1 MNSVNPQRIHR
12 KLIFRIF
19 LMGLVISI
27 LVGAGVWQMEKNR
40 IGQDIQWDAKA
51 GIKHFNSQV
60 RTSLNTPN
68 TLNPNRIR
76 QLLAT
81 AMGQRRQHRSGR
93 FVSMG
98 VYTLNKDLVAIV
110 TDDTY
115 EYNNLVRDK
124 AGRLNNKGKTH
135 GTMKLSII
143 PINGIPH
150 IQIISPLN
158 NDLGEIAAHGEAF
171 FAVAPE
177 TLETART
184 KAVKLAGAAVLII
197 MLTAGLIYPVVVT
210 LLNRVSSLS
219 AKLFESNLEM
229 LKVLGS
235 AVAKR
240 DSDTDSHNY
249 RVTIIS
255 VKLAEQ
261 LKLSKPKIQRLI
273 KGAFLHDVGKIGI
286 EDDIL
291 HKPGRLSEDEFTVM
305 KNHVPFGLDIVGKAA
320 WIKEATDIVGYH
332 HEKYDGSGYGH
343 GLKGDQ
349 IPQIAR
355 IFSIADVFDALTSR
369 RPYKKP
375 FSFEKAMDIIIAG
388 RGNHFDPAF
397 VDAFE
402 KIALP
407 LFDTYAR
414 REDDTLKTE
423 LAALVK
429 TYFYE

>member
-1 MNSVNPQRIHR
+1 
-12 KLIFRIF
+12 
-19 LMGLVISI
+19 MGLTLSI
-27 LVGAGVWQMEKNR
+27 LVGAGVWQMGKNE
-40 IGQDIQWDAKA
+40 IGQEILWDAKA
-51 GIKHFNSQV
+51 GFKL
-60 RTSLNTPN
+60 LNTPIRTLLN
-68 TLNPNRIR
+68 TPDTLNAELIR
-76 QLLAT
+76 QHLTT
-81 AMGQRRQHRSGR
+81 AMGQRRQHRSGD
-93 FVSMG
+93 FVSIG
-98 VYTLNKDLVAIV
+98 IYTLNKDLVALV

-115 EYNNLVRDK
+115 EFNDLVRDK
-124 AGRLNNKGKTH
+124 AGLLNEKIETH
-135 GTMKLSII
+135 GTLKFRII
-143 PINGIPH
+143 PIDGIPH
-150 IQIISPLN
+150 IQLISPLN
-158 NDLGEIAAHGEAF
+158 NDLGEIAAYGEAF

-177 TLETART
+177 ILEQAGT

-197 MLTAGLIYPVVVT
+197 MLTTGLVYPVVVS

-261 LKLSKPKIQRLI
+261 LKLPKSKIQRLI

-305 KNHVPFGLDIVGKAA
+305 KNHVPYGIDIVGKAE
-320 WIKEATDIVGYH
+320 WIKEATDIVAYH
-332 HEKYDGSGYGH
+332 HEKFDGSGYGN
-343 GLKGDQ
+343 GFKGDQ
-349 IPQIAR
+349 IPEIAR

-369 RPYKKP
+369 RPYKEP

-388 RGNHFDPAF
+388 RGTHFDPAY

-414 REDDTLKTE
+414 REDDTLKAE
-423 LAALVK
+423 LAALLK
-429 TYFYE
+429 AYFYE